1 MVVLGEV
8 VVAKVLQGLAILL
21 LVLHMGCMGTH
32 PRGTWGDP
40 AGPDTSW
47 SHREV
52 PPPLHP
58 FVTELG

>member
-40 AGPDTSW
+40 AGPDT
-47 SHREV
+47 EV
-52 PPPLHP
+52 PPLR
-58 FVTELG
+58 VTP